1 MEEHRMGLTLYKKKM
16 LKIWDFTLV
25 QWGRKCLYA
34 VNLVPLSTETQSLW
48 GLSGKMQEGPSHLDS
63 YKLIWEVEHAY
74 VEGQLHKTKYKFT
87 QMKVCPA

>member
-34 VNLVPLSTETQSLW
+34 VNLVPLSTETQSL
-48 GLSGKMQEGPSHLDS
+48 
-63 YKLIWEVEHAY
+63 
-74 VEGQLHKTKYKFT
+74 
-87 QMKVCPA
+87 